1 MLVEKLGGEGV
12 SGMFVFLHIDTMIL
26 MEAAALHHHHTH
38 TQASCRCSY
47 SRAAGRPAWEWE
59 EAGLGKRQ

>member
-1 MLVEKLGGEGV
+1 LFGSMLVEKLGGEGV

-38 TQASCRCSY
+38 THTCIMQMQ
-47 SRAAGRPAWEWE
+47 
-59 EAGLGKRQ
+59 L